1 MTLELPRPVAT
12 YLAAEKA
19 KDTDLL
25 ISGFA
30 EDALV
35 HDESVETDS
44 IEKTLDDQVRR
55 RFAEI
60 INRAVEDRTVWPG
73 IARRV
78 ER

>member
-1 MTLELPRPVAT
+1 MSTINEWS
-12 YLAAEKA
+12 
-19 KDTDLL
+19 LL
-25 ISGFA
+25 KRQF
-30 EDALV
+30 DALV
-35 HDESVETDS
+35 HDESVDADS

-78 ER
+78 ELRDEPT

>member
-1 MTLELPRPVAT
+1 MSTINEWNLVKRQ
-12 YLAAEKA
+12 
-19 KDTDLL
+19 
-25 ISGFA
+25 F
-30 EDALV
+30 DALV
-35 HDESVETDS
+35 HDDSVETDS
-44 IEKTLDDQVRR
+44 IEKTLDEQVRR

>member
-1 MTLELPRPVAT
+1 MSTTNEWSLVKRQ
-12 YLAAEKA
+12 
-19 KDTDLL
+19 
-25 ISGFA
+25 F
-30 EDALV
+30 DALV
-35 HDESVETDS
+35 HDETVPADS
-44 IEKTLDDQVRR
+44 IEKTLDEQVRR

>member
-1 MTLELPRPVAT
+1 MSTTNEWNLVKRQ
-12 YLAAEKA
+12 
-19 KDTDLL
+19 
-25 ISGFA
+25 F
-30 EDALV
+30 DALV
-35 HDESVETDS
+35 HDDSVETDS
-44 IEKTLDDQVRR
+44 IEKTLDEQVRR